1 MCSCSNLG
9 AASRLMCD
17 NCKASGHTDYFRH
30 FCSFL
35 VEKEGHG
42 DTGHPCPSD
51 WDRYL
56 WASGSWSSRD
66 GAKTGDWRSLH
77 VRLQPSQRQNATGQS
92 W

>member
-9 AASRLMCD
+9 AANRLIIMCD

-42 DTGHPCPSD
+42 DTGHACPSMGI
-51 WDRYL
+51 
-56 WASGSWSSRD
+56 AGSGRAEA
-66 GAKTGDWRSLH
+66 GVAAMARTVENG
-77 VRLQPSQRQNATGQS
+77 
-92 W
+92 